1 MSTINEKSVA
11 NMVTGK
17 QNYDP
22 IYVDEALTWREIIR
36 TQPEKVEILRKWF
49 NELGCWPIASSTPVF
64 DVTAQIAYPA
74 YSLDLRSDRVGRYVF
89 LVVRKAVRE
98 KELLYVNNAYNSS
111 YTKDFDRIRYH
122 YFVPVSE
129 VSEATLKLAFES
141 YTLQKEVAKRK
152 ELDMKNREN
161 REKMHRNWQIDSIIS
176 SIDCLKNT
184 KLDSLVPAID
194 NLKADVKRLK
204 K

>member
-1 MSTINEKSVA
+1 MH
-11 NMVTGK
+11 
-17 QNYDP
+17 

-49 NELGCWPIASSTPVF
+49 NEFGCWPIASSTPVF
-64 DVTAQIAYPA
+64 DVTAQIVYPA
-74 YSLDLRSDRVGRYVF
+74 YSLDLRSDEGGNYVF
-89 LVVRKAVRE
+89 MVVRKAIRE
-98 KELLYVNNAYNSS
+98 KELVYVNNTYNSS
-111 YTKDFDRIRYH
+111 YTEEFDKIRYH

-141 YTLQKEVAKRK
+141 YTLQKEVEKMK
-152 ELDMKNREN
+152 ELDKKDREY
-161 REKMHRNWQIDSIIS
+161 REKCHRNWQIDSIIS

-194 NLKADVKRLK
+194 NLKADVERLK

>member
-11 NMVTGK
+11 NMITGK
-17 QNYDP
+17 ENYDP
-22 IYVDEALTWREIIR
+22 IYVDEALTWKEIIR
-36 TQPEKVEILRKWF
+36 LQPEKVEILRKWF
-49 NELGCWPIASSTPVF
+49 NELGCWPITSSTPVF

-74 YSLDLRSDRVGRYVF
+74 YSLDLRSDEGGKYVF
-89 LVVRKAVRE
+89 MVVRKAVRE
-98 KELLYVNNAYNSS
+98 KELLYVNNTYNSS
-111 YTKDFDRIRYH
+111 YTEDFDRIRYH

-141 YTLQKEVAKRK
+141 YTLQKEVEKRK
-152 ELDMKNREN
+152 ELDKKDREN
-161 REKMHRNWQIDSIIS
+161 REKWYRNWQIDSILS

-184 KLDSLVPAID
+184 KLDSLIPAID
-194 NLKADVKRLK
+194 NLKVDVERLK

>member
-11 NMVTGK
+11 NMITDKKVYG
-17 QNYDP
+17 P

-49 NELGCWPIASSTPVF
+49 NEFGCWPIASSTPVF
-64 DVTAQIAYPA
+64 DVTAQIVYPA
-74 YSLDLRSDRVGRYVF
+74 YSLDLRSDEGGNYVF
-89 LVVRKAVRE
+89 MVVRRAIRE
-98 KELLYVNNAYNSS
+98 KELVYVNNTYNSS
-111 YTKDFDRIRYH
+111 YTKEFDKIRYH
-122 YFVPVSE
+122 YFVPISE

-141 YTLQKEVAKRK
+141 YTLQKEVEKMK
-152 ELDMKNREN
+152 ELDKKDREY
-161 REKMHRNWQIDSIIS
+161 REKYHRNWQIDSIIS
-176 SIDCLKNT
+176 SINCLKNT

-194 NLKADVKRLK
+194 NLKAEVEALK

>member
-11 NMVTGK
+11 NMITGK
-17 QNYDP
+17 ENYDP
-22 IYVDEALTWREIIR
+22 ICVDEALTWKEIIR
-36 TQPEKVEILRKWF
+36 LQPEKVEILRKWF
-49 NELGCWPIASSTPVF
+49 NELGCWPITSSTPVF

-74 YSLDLRSDRVGRYVF
+74 YSLDLRSDEGGKYVF
-89 LVVRKAVRE
+89 MVVRKAVRE
-98 KELLYVNNAYNSS
+98 KELLYVNNTYNSS
-111 YTKDFDRIRYH
+111 YTEDFDRIRYH

-141 YTLQKEVAKRK
+141 YTLQKEVEKRK
-152 ELDMKNREN
+152 ELDKKDREN
-161 REKMHRNWQIDSIIS
+161 REKWYRNWQIDSILS

-184 KLDSLVPAID
+184 KLDFLIPAID
-194 NLKADVKRLK
+194 NLKVDVERLK

>member
-11 NMVTGK
+11 NMITGK
-17 QNYDP
+17 ENYDP
-22 IYVDEALTWREIIR
+22 ICVDEALTWKEIIR
-36 TQPEKVEILRKWF
+36 LQPEKVEILRKWF
-49 NELGCWPIASSTPVF
+49 NELGCWPITSSTPVF

-74 YSLDLRSDRVGRYVF
+74 YSLDLRSDEGGKYVF
-89 LVVRKAVRE
+89 MVVRKAVRE
-98 KELLYVNNAYNSS
+98 KELLYVNNTYNSS
-111 YTKDFDRIRYH
+111 YTEDFDRIRYH

-141 YTLQKEVAKRK
+141 YTLQKEVEKKK
-152 ELDMKNREN
+152 ELDKKDREYREN
-161 REKMHRNWQIDSIIS
+161 WHRNWQINSIIS

-194 NLKADVKRLK
+194 NLKAEVEALK

>member
-11 NMVTGK
+11 NMITGK
-17 QNYDP
+17 ENYDP
-22 IYVDEALTWREIIR
+22 ICVDEALTWKEIIR
-36 TQPEKVEILRKWF
+36 LQPEKVEILRKWF
-49 NELGCWPIASSTPVF
+49 NELGCWPITSSTPVF

-74 YSLDLRSDRVGRYVF
+74 YSLDLRSDEGGKYVF
-89 LVVRKAVRE
+89 MVVRKAVRE
-98 KELLYVNNAYNSS
+98 KELLYVNNTYNSS
-111 YTKDFDRIRYH
+111 YTEDFDRIRYH

-141 YTLQKEVAKRK
+141 YTLQKEVEKRK
-152 ELDMKNREN
+152 ELDKKDREN
-161 REKMHRNWQIDSIIS
+161 REKWYRNWQIDSILS

-184 KLDSLVPAID
+184 KLDSLIPAID
-194 NLKADVKRLK
+194 NLKVDVERLK